1 VAVTKGVPVP
11 RIREAM
17 ALGLRRFG
25 ENRVQEALPKMAE
38 LGDGLEWHMIGHLQT
53 NKVKFVMDG
62 FVMIQSLDSLRL
74 VEALNA
80 RLRSQ
85 LEVLIEVNLA
95 EEAAKTGVMP
105 ADLSGLVEAVRSA
118 GRLRLKGL
126 MTIAPLS
133 QDMESS
139 RPIFRKLRQT
149 RDDLS
154 QRYSIDL
161 PELSMGMTDDY
172 PVAIE
177 EGATMLRLGRGVF
190 GPQ

>member
-1 VAVTKGVPVP
+1 
-11 RIREAM
+11 
-17 ALGLRRFG
+17 
-25 ENRVQEALPKMAE
+25 
-38 LGDGLEWHMIGHLQT
+38 MIGHLQT
-53 NKVKFVMDG
+53 NKVKFVMDV
-62 FVMIQSLDSLRL
+62 FAMIQSLDSIRL
-74 VEALNA
+74 AEALNA

-105 ADLSGLVEAVRSA
+105 ADLGGLIEAVRSA

-149 RDDLS
+149 CDDLS
-154 QRYSIDL
+154 QRYGIDL